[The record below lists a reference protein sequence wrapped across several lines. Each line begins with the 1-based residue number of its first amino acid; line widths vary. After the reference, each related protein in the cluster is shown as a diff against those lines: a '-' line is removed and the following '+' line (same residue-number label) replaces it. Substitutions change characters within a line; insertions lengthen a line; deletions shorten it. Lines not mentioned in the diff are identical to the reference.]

1 VTTTVHLLCAG
12 AAKGVVAALRS
23 AFAADAGAEIAGEF
37 GAVGAMRAKLLAGE
51 SCDVVVL
58 TAAMIGELAAQRHVL
73 ADTVA
78 PLGRVETGIAV
89 RAGDPVPDVGD
100 GLALRRAL
108 VAATAIYLPDPERAT
123 AGIHFVEVLRRLGVI
138 DTLRERLRAC
148 PNGAAAMRE
157 LAPKGQA
164 GSLGCT
170 QVSEILYTPGVTLV
184 GALPGEFAL
193 STLYSVA
200 VCSGARAPEPAR
212 RVAALLAGSQ
222 SAAVRSAG
230 GFVV

>member
-1 VTTTVHLLCAG
+1 VHLLCAG
-12 AAKGVVAALRS
+12 AAKGVVAALRPG
-23 AFAADAGAEIAGEF
+23 FAADAGAEIAGEF
-37 GAVGAMRAKLLAGE
+37 GAVGAMKAKLLAGE
-51 SCDVVVL
+51 PCDVVVL
-58 TAAMIGELAAQRHVL
+58 TAAMIDGLAADAHVL

-89 RAGDPVPDVGD
+89 RAGDPLADAG
-100 GLALRRAL
+100 GGAALRRTL
-108 VAATAIYLPDPERAT
+108 LAAPAIYLPDPERAT
-123 AGIHFVEVLRRLGVI
+123 AGIHFVEVLRRLGVF
-138 DTLRERLRAC
+138 DALRGRLRAY
-148 PNGAAAMRE
+148 PNGAMAMHE
-157 LAPKGQA
+157 LAQAGEA